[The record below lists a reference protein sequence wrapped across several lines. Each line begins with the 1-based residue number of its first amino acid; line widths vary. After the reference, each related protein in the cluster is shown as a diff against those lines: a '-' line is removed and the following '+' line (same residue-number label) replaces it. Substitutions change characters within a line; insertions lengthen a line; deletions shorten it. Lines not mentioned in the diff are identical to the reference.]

1 MPKASKESA
10 SEHET
15 VEGYEGHFEHF
26 DGGWTV
32 GFETY
37 TQDADLTPFFKGLPD
52 DQCQCEHMGYVIKGK
67 VAFHSEDGEEVFEAG
82 DAYHVG
88 PGHTPVLYA
97 GTEVV
102 EFSPTDELA
111 QTMEVVTRNMQASS
125 RTALS
130 VL

>member
-15 VEGYEGHFEHF
+15 LEGYEGHFEHF

-32 GFETY
+32 GFERY
-37 TQDADLTPFFKGLPD
+37 TDDADLAPLFKGLPD
-52 DQCQCEHMGYVIKGK
+52 DACQCEHMGYVIKGK
-67 VAFHSEDGEEVFEAG
+67 VAFRSQGGEEVFTTG

-102 EFSPTDELA
+102 EFSPTEELGH
-111 QTMEVVTRNMQASS
+111 TMEVVARNMEAMQ
-125 RTALS
+125 R
-130 VL
+130 